1 MTGRLIKAALLVLVG
16 LIALGAIWR
25 LQPAP
30 VLAEGEPADRVV
42 IHKAARRMDLIAK
55 DRVTASFGIALGA
68 DPIGPKTCQGDGR
81 TPEGRY
87 RIDEWLDKGVS
98 RFLPGRSH
106 LLPQPNRPAPG
117 GRGKLLSRRPD
128 NDPRSA
134 ARVGLAG
141 SAPPA
146 PRLDPGLHRR
156 DQSRDGPHLAGRSA
170 GPGRPGRDKAVTS

>member
-98 RFLPGRSH
+98 RFYRAVHISY
-106 LLPQPNRPAPG
+106 PNRTDRRRAAEGNCSPG
-117 GRGKLLSRRPD
+117 GRIMIH
-128 NDPRSA
+128 
-134 ARVGLAG
+134 GL
-141 SAPPA
+141 PPGWA
-146 PRLDPGLHRR
+146 WLGRLHRLHDWTQGCIAVTNQEMDLIWR
-156 DQSRDGPHLAGRSA
+156 AVP
-170 GPGRPGRDKAVTS
+170 PGRVVPVEIKP